1 VNIYCRGAARIRHMA
16 TGEIYEIESDELDWD
31 AVGGDERQM
40 GPEIHYEAILE
51 HPALGE
57 LRWSLWE
64 YPIGAENR
72 HETNVG
78 GHGVLEDFEFGLE
91 HDEPEP
97 DDQEGNLDKPG
108 GAEEPKQTFRFI
120 RGSDADSREYDWVEG
135 ADIVRKALAESLN
148 AKNVAFLLGAGCSSL
163 RVNNAEVGIPT
174 MAPLAAEFTKTRKED
189 VADFP
194 TIAERKVFVEQLGI
208 DISAKEYARN
218 LERLMELLHS
228 LRFALERSALEVSKK
243 QLIAVVSVIKKVQA
257 FLWEK
262 CTKGAFAVGD
272 RGVLNLYETFYR
284 KLVLRDRS
292 LPRPWVFTTNY
303 DLFNETAM
311 DRLGLPYA
319 NGFSGVVERRFN
331 PATFR
336 YALAEQ
342 LDLTSRKWS
351 AVDGFVYLCKIHG
364 SISWTEDDHGLFP
377 IRETAASEV
386 PGKVMIYPTPGKQ
399 NASLGSPYADLFR
412 EFQSRVVREQS
423 VLFTMGYAFG
433 DEHINNII
441 YQALTIP
448 TFRLVIFV
456 DPNLDGDI
464 AKLKALNDPRIWI
477 IGGEGPEAG
486 RKAHY
491 FDTIIEQFM
500 PQRPSERIDE
510 AVRKVLDAMAP
521 SQKKEEQE

>member
-1 VNIYCRGAARIRHMA
+1 M
-16 TGEIYEIESDELDWD
+16 
-31 AVGGDERQM
+31 
-40 GPEIHYEAILE
+40 
-51 HPALGE
+51 LGE
-57 LRWSLWE
+57 RELINPGE
-64 YPIGAENR
+64 AE
-72 HETNVG
+72 
-78 GHGVLEDFEFGLE
+78 
-91 HDEPEP
+91 
-97 DDQEGNLDKPG
+97 K
-108 GAEEPKQTFRFI
+108 PKQTFQFI
-120 RGSDADSREYDWVEG
+120 RGAETDRREYDWGEG
-135 ADIVRKALAESLN
+135 ADVVRKALADSLN
-148 AKNVAFLLGAGCSSL
+148 AKNVAFLIGAGCSSL
-163 RVNNAEVGIPT
+163 RVAKSEVGIPT
-174 MAPLAAEFTKTRKED
+174 MAPLASEFTESHEQD
-189 VADFP
+189 VEGLP
-194 TIAERKVFVEQLGI
+194 TAAERKLLVDELGI
-208 DISAKEYARN
+208 DIGAAEYARN

-228 LRFALERSALEVSKK
+228 LRFSLGRSSRADAKI
-243 QLIAVVSVIKKVQA
+243 QLTTVESIIKKVQA
-257 FLWEK
+257 FLWAK
-262 CTKGAFAVGD
+262 CTQGAFANGD
-272 RGVLNLYETFYR
+272 RSVLNLYETFYR

-364 SISWTEDDHGLFP
+364 SISWTEDDHGLYP
-377 IRETAASEV
+377 IREAAASKE
-386 PGKVMIYPTPGKQ
+386 PGKVMIYPTPAKQ

-456 DPNLDGDI
+456 DPTLEGEI
-464 AKLKALNDPRIWI
+464 AKLKALGDPRIWI

-491 FDTIIEQFM
+491 FDTIIEQFL
-500 PQRPSERIDE
+500 PQRPSERIDD
-510 AVRKVLDAMAP
+510 AVRKVLEAMSP
-521 SQKKEEQE
+521 PQKVEEPE